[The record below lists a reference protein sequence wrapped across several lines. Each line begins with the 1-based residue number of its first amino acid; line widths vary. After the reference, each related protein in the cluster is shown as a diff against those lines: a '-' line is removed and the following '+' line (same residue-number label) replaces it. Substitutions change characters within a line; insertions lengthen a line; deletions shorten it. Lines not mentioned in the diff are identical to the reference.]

1 VRRDLRR
8 RCDTIVRSLGLPLA
22 GLDVA
27 SLRDRV
33 EAARGIRIVLS
44 PADTRH
50 IACGA
55 AITLE
60 THTLVRYAEAT
71 SPMHQ
76 AHIVCHEL
84 GHLLLG
90 HKGVLMSAASRAVLT
105 PDLDP
110 EMVARML
117 ARDQCSDDDE
127 QAAEYLGRLLARRL
141 QRVSPL
147 PTRDEVDAPAE
158 VVDLLRALGD
168 VL

>member
-1 VRRDLRR
+1 MRRGMRR
-8 RCDTIVRSLGLPLA
+8 RCEAIVRSLGLPDA
-22 GLDVA
+22 GLDIPEL
-27 SLRDRV
+27 SGRV
-33 EAARGIRIVLS
+33 EDARGVRIVLS

-60 THTLVRYAEAT
+60 THTVVRYAEAT

-90 HKGVLMSAASRAVLT
+90 HKGVLMSETSRAALT

-110 EMVARML
+110 AVVARML
-117 ARDQCSDDDE
+117 ARDQCSDEDE

-141 QRVSPL
+141 HRISPL
-147 PTRDEVDAPAE
+147 PMREEVDAPAA
-158 VVDLLRALGD
+158 VLDLLRALGD